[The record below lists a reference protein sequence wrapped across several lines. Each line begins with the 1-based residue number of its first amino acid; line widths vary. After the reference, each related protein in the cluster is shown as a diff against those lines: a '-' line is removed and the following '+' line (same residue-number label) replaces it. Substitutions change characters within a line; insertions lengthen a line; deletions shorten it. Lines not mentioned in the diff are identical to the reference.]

1 MTVLVKP
8 LSILYFIRWAIP
20 AALIA
25 SSANMLQCSFTGGSF
40 KCAAMSSSSGNNK
53 KPPKISQ
60 RKWSVCTKKTFQ
72 RYVTEFLIPTAS
84 SIFFPFT
91 HSVATEE
98 LAIADP
104 QPKVLKTE
112 SMMLPFS

>member
-1 MTVLVKP
+1 
-8 LSILYFIRWAIP
+8 
-20 AALIA
+20 
-25 SSANMLQCSFTGGSF
+25 
-40 KCAAMSSSSGNNK
+40 MSSSSGNKSQK
-53 KPPKISQ
+53 KCQNGSGD
-60 RKWSVCTKKTFQ
+60 SAKKTFQ